1 MISHFWFLLDIGYD
15 YEAYVCHECHV
26 LSMMVYDLDDFM
38 ILNMKGVDYRFFV
51 NNKSKNTAMKLL
63 NNSQLDTKAH
73 YEFGF

>member
-1 MISHFWFLLDIGYD
+1 MI
-15 YEAYVCHECHV
+15 
-26 LSMMVYDLDDFM
+26 YDLDDFM

-63 NNSQLDTKAH
+63 NISQLDTKAH